1 MLRFIIKRILLMIPV
16 ILGVL
21 LIVFAVSR
29 LSGDPV
35 AYLIGPYAAE
45 EDYEAM
51 REDLGLNRPFF
62 VQYVDYVKGV
72 VTEFDLGQSYLTK
85 KPVTE
90 EIFKRLPTS
99 MTLAF
104 VSLGIATV
112 IGIVFGVIGAVNQ
125 NSKFDYLIT
134 MLSLVCA
141 SLPGFWTGLM
151 LILLFSVG
159 LDLLPATG
167 LESWKGWI
175 MPCIALGLT
184 PIASLCRTT
193 RSSMLEV
200 IRQDYIRTAK
210 SKGISDKRVVF
221 KHALK
226 NAIFPVI
233 TVIGTM
239 VSIQVGG
246 AVVVETVFTI
256 PGIGSLLTEAIN
268 NKDYPTMQGTVLV
281 LSLIVCVINLL
292 IDIAYGFVDPRIKA
306 KYTQKT
312 TKKPRKE
319 KEAVVS

>member
-210 SKGISDKRVVF
+210 SKGISDKSVVF